1 MEINGGG
8 GSSFKKLICGKA
20 KGPIKTI
27 LIGNIILDVALF
39 HAIGE
44 SLPVLRTE
52 SGGLGNPC
60 GPVVPKSDV
69 VIKRKAN
76 PEMRKRITNLFLEMF
91 IFSIIEHRIF
101 RVSCRGCSVSFG
113 SSGKQSFPAGAF
125 GENAKTPDEGA
136 SVISEPN
143 LVWAPSSA
151 RTSNR
156 YFERLQV
163 LRDGGCR
170 QNASG

>member
-20 KGPIKTI
+20 KGPIKI
-27 LIGNIILDVALF
+27 VLIGNIILDVALF

-52 SGGLGNPC
+52 SGGLGNPR

-76 PEMRKRITNLFLEMF
+76 PEMRKRITNFVSEIFMFVVIKRLTPHVSYKESAMYLFAPLRM
-91 IFSIIEHRIF
+91 INRDCPHYSIR
-101 RVSCRGCSVSFG
+101 
-113 SSGKQSFPAGAF
+113 
-125 GENAKTPDEGA
+125 
-136 SVISEPN
+136 
-143 LVWAPSSA
+143 
-151 RTSNR
+151 
-156 YFERLQV
+156 
-163 LRDGGCR
+163 
-170 QNASG
+170 